1 MIRKGSKT
9 DGMELRSGNSIT
21 HFPEIYDSQFGPV
34 CDEGEQEVASVLLA
48 LSRSASMG
56 NRCSKCRLE
65 EHLCLCLSTSNHNSA
80 GSEKGTTATVHSDID
95 CPIGTQ
101 TVMVPQSAGTSH
113 RLSKEA
119 TSARKDVNAKKGSS
133 RSRRSRKS
141 KPCGLENIRVS
152 EPTPR
157 FSKRARDYIK
167 VRCSQNSTNQ
177 PKLKLGNILLQTCE
191 CSQKLGVSL
200 LFEYIELQVDVPDSE
215 KLKSNIQST
224 NCWDRTTIFLVII
237 LWTKV
242 EMKKES
248 VLRCCKMLEW
258 GDCS

>member
-1 MIRKGSKT
+1 MKNKVSLRAAHIPRKKECLSGRLVQRQKGSKT

-133 RSRRSRKS
+133 R
-141 KPCGLENIRVS
+141 L
-152 EPTPR
+152 T
-157 FSKRARDYIK
+157 
-167 VRCSQNSTNQ
+167 Q
-177 PKLKLGNILLQTCE
+177 
-191 CSQKLGVSL
+191 
-200 LFEYIELQVDVPDSE
+200 
-215 KLKSNIQST
+215 IQE
-224 NCWDRTTIFLVII
+224 V
-237 LWTKV
+237 
-242 EMKKES
+242 
-248 VLRCCKMLEW
+248 
-258 GDCS
+258 